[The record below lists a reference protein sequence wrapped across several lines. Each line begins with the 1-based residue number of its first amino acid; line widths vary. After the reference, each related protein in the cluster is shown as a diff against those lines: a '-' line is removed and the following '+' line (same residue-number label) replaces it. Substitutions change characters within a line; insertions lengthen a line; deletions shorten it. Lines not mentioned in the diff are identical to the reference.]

1 MTSDYWTNRDYFAT
15 KLKIAAPEMK
25 KAQLVD
31 LFDLRYNEKTMNNF
45 MWSPSLTPPNYVLPH
60 PCLEQTLGC
69 FTSAGYDTSSESYCR
84 ILIDCVITA
93 AKLTYEE
100 RSKEPLESNPR
111 TFDPPLRIYPEMDM
125 TVVVDDQR
133 EYTRPRNIQ
142 ITGKANW
149 ALGHNRWTES
159 GAGSVFLAVQ
169 ASSSNLGQAEC
180 QLVTYLA
187 TMRALRRQRFKRK
200 DFVQGFYSD
209 GSLFR
214 FMAIDSDGSVLAST
228 LYGREH
234 DLPLIFNWVLTMIEA
249 AARSRPTSAERDHHE
264 IEGFREKLFVR
275 FYTPIHVRQAA
286 ELELRGGEV
295 YC

>member
-1 MTSDYWTNRDYFAT
+1 VVSESHASGLCLASPLPRYVIFSLYAFFI
-15 KLKIAAPEMK
+15 LKESI
-25 KAQLVD
+25 
-31 LFDLRYNEKTMNNF
+31 T
-45 MWSPSLTPPNYVLPH
+45 
-60 PCLEQTLGC
+60 EQTLG
-69 FTSAGYDTSSESYCR
+69 FFSDAGYDTNSESYCR

-100 RSKEPLESNPR
+100 RSKEPVESDRPR

-133 EYTRPRNIQ
+133 DYTRPRNIQ

-169 ASSSNLGQAEC
+169 ASSSDLGHAEC

-187 TMRALRRQRFKRK
+187 TMRALRRQRFKRN

-209 GSLFR
+209 GSSFR

-228 LYGREH
+228 LYDREH

-249 AARSRPTSAERDHHE
+249 AARSRPTSAERDHDE

-275 FYTPIHVRQAA
+275 FYTPLHVRQAA

-295 YC
+295 YY